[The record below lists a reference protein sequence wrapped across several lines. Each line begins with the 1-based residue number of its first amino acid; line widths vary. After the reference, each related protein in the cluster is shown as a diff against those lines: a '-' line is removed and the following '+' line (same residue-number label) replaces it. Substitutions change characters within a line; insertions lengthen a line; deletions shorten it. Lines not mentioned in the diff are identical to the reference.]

1 MEHIGLKTTR
11 LRSLGG
17 EQLILG
23 NSDVINTRIRN
34 LGRMEDRRG
43 ALKVGVTYDT
53 PRDLLAQIPGWI
65 EEIVAA
71 QEETRFDRCH
81 LSGFADSAIE
91 FDTVFYMT
99 VPSTPGS
106 WTRSRRCCSRST
118 NGSTGT
124 ASSSRTRHRS
134 STRSPRLVDK
144 NPLESIV
151 WAAVAAG
158 FGPAAHGFGTHTVSL
173 PFRQDLRVRH
183 ARGVTSA
190 GTRPASQSTRMD
202 TTDFSFHTSPIMLLS
217 GTANPALAQ
226 GIADVLGE
234 RLCDVTI
241 KRFADGE
248 IFVRIDE
255 NVRGRDVF
263 LIQPTN
269 PPAENVLELLIL
281 LDAAKRASAARVTAV
296 VPYYGYGRSD
306 RKDQPR
312 VSIAAKLLANLMTA
326 AGADRVLSIDFH
338 QHQIQGFFDIPVDHL
353 YAAPVFRR
361 YYEMKKLDNLVV
373 VATDVSAA
381 KMARGYARRLGG
393 DLAIIDKRRPAPN
406 EAEVSNIVGEVE
418 GKHCIVPDDMIDTA
432 GTMVSAIEVLK
443 ERGALDIYVLAT
455 HPLFSGRRWSASRWP
470 T

>member
-1 MEHIGLKTTR
+1 
-11 LRSLGG
+11 
-17 EQLILG
+17 
-23 NSDVINTRIRN
+23 
-34 LGRMEDRRG
+34 
-43 ALKVGVTYDT
+43 
-53 PRDLLAQIPGWI
+53 
-65 EEIVAA
+65 
-71 QEETRFDRCH
+71 
-81 LSGFADSAIE
+81 
-91 FDTVFYMT
+91 
-99 VPSTPGS
+99 
-106 WTRSRRCCSRST
+106 
-118 NGSTGT
+118 
-124 ASSSRTRHRS
+124 
-134 STRSPRLVDK
+134 
-144 NPLESIV
+144 
-151 WAAVAAG
+151 
-158 FGPAAHGFGTHTVSL
+158 
-173 PFRQDLRVRH
+173 
-183 ARGVTSA
+183 
-190 GTRPASQSTRMD
+190 MD

-248 IFVRIDE
+248 IFVRINE

-269 PPAENVLELLIL
+269 PPARNVLELLIL
-281 LDAAKRASAARVTAV
+281 IDAAKRASAARVTVV
-296 VPYYGYGRSD
+296 VPYYGYGRAD

-393 DLAIIDKRRPAPN
+393 ELAIIDKRRPAPN
-406 EAEVSNIVGEVE
+406 EAEVSNIVGDVE

-432 GTMVSAIEVLK
+432 GTMVSAVQVLK

-455 HPLFSGRRWSASRWP
+455 HPLFSGPALERLANADVREITVTDTVPLHPRVREGLPNLTVLSVASLLAQAIES
-470 T
+470 THANSSVSKLFN